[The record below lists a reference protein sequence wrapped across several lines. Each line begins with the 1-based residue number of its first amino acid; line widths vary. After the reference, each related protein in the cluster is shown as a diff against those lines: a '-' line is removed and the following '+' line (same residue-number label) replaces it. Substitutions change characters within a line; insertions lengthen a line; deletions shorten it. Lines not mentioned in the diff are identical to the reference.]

1 MSYQQ
6 GEKKQMESEMK
17 KNEIE
22 EVIRNLQ
29 QKFDEAELHGDT
41 GILPQLIADDFL
53 SIGPKGFVLTKQEWI
68 DRHEHFKYL
77 KLETS
82 ETDVRLYDKTAIV
95 RNIQRNKAVY
105 KDQPIDIATRVMQV
119 WVDID
124 GQWKLA
130 GIQFSPLAENG

>member
-6 GEKKQMESEMK
+6 GEKNQMKSEMK

-68 DRHEHFKYL
+68 DRHVHFKYQE
-77 KLETS
+77 LETS

-95 RNIQRNKAVY
+95 RNIQRNKAFY
-105 KDQPIDIATRVMQV
+105 KDEPIEITTRVMQV